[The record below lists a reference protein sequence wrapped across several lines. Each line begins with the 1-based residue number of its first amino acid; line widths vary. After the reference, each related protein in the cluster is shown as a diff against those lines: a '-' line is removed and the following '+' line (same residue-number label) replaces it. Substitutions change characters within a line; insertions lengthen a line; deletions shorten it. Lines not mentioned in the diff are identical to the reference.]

1 MKTLVLNMAALAGV
15 ILGGLLIWYVV
26 LPVPSAVFGAFG
38 SIPAAVGEAVTAISG
53 MLPA

>member
-1 MKTLVLNMAALAGV
+1 MKTLVLSVVALAGV

-26 LPVPSAVFGAFG
+26 LPVLSAVFGAFG

-53 MLPA
+53 MLLG

>member
-1 MKTLVLNMAALAGV
+1 MKTLVLNIVALAGV

-26 LPVPSAVFGAFG
+26 LPFLSAVFGAFG

-53 MLPA
+53 MLLG

>member
-1 MKTLVLNMAALAGV
+1 MKTLALSIVALAGV

-26 LPVPSAVFGAFG
+26 LPVLSAVFGAFG

-53 MLPA
+53 MLLG